1 LEPSHSVERL
11 RRGIMSPRKPAEC
24 FRGMPDDN
32 LPLQPRARVYPS
44 LNGLLTRFPS
54 LSRLQANGETNG
66 KSLKIPKGCDIHW
79 TKICVYGPSQKPTSL
94 REKFLSYRSNRP
106 VEILHEVSGVAR
118 AGRLLAIM
126 GSSGAGKTTLLNVLT
141 SRNLSGLDVNGFV
154 TVDGDR
160 VSKWRMKEISA
171 FVQQHDMFIGTLTAR
186 EHLRFMAKMRMGS
199 GYTTAEQHLRVEDV
213 IRKMGLLGCA
223 DTKIG
228 TPDSIKG
235 LSCGEQKRLSFASEI
250 LTCPRILFCDEPT
263 SGLDAFMA
271 GRVVASLRELADGGM
286 TVVITIHQPSSQV
299 YSLFNDVCLMA
310 CGRIIYLGPSEE
322 ATALFERCGFPC
334 PDYCNPSDH
343 LIRTLSVIVGQRRSS
358 LKTISKI
365 RNAFRQTPQGRLVQE
380 ISERKVDEKAVVGL
394 NEDKNRSFLSM
405 QYPASFCAQTRALT
419 WRAWL
424 TVIRDPMLL
433 NIRLLQTVI
442 IAVLTGMVYFQTAVR
457 ADTVISINGILFN
470 HVRNLNFMLQFPAV
484 PAITSELAIVFR
496 ENSNGIY
503 SSSSYFIGKNLA
515 ELPEY
520 IILPTIYNLIVYWMS
535 GLVPNLWTFLFASLI
550 CALLTSVAISVSYA
564 CATLFERTDVAMTFL
579 PIFVVPMLAFGGFF
593 ITFESIPSY
602 FKWLSALSYFKYGYE
617 ALAINEWE
625 VIDKIPG
632 CQNSTSGYRLC
643 PKSGSEVLKQ
653 IDFDGISKWTDVFIL
668 SSMIVVIRLIAYVAL
683 VIRAYRSR

>member
-1 LEPSHSVERL
+1 
-11 RRGIMSPRKPAEC
+11 
-24 FRGMPDDN
+24 
-32 LPLQPRARVYPS
+32 
-44 LNGLLTRFPS
+44 
-54 LSRLQANGETNG
+54 
-66 KSLKIPKGCDIHW
+66 CDIHW
-79 TKICVYGPSQKPTSL
+79 TKICVYGPSQKPTTL

-106 VEILHEVSGVAR
+106 VEILHEVSGVAK

-126 GSSGAGKTTLLNVLT
+126 GSSKEQMQIDAKCPRRGKRT

-160 VSKWRMKEISA
+160 VSKWRMKE
-171 FVQQHDMFIGTLTAR
+171 
-186 EHLRFMAKMRMGS
+186 
-199 GYTTAEQHLRVEDV
+199 
-213 IRKMGLLGCA
+213 MGLLGCA

-228 TPDSIKG
+228 TPESIKG
-235 LSCGEQKRLSFASEI
+235 LSCGEQKRLSFASEILTCPRILFCDEPTSGLDAFMAGCVVASLRELADGGMTVVITIHQPSSQI

-322 ATALFERCGFPC
+322 ATALFERCGYPC

-358 LKTISKI
+358 LKTIS
-365 RNAFRQTPQGRLVQE
+365 
-380 ISERKVDEKAVVGL
+380 VDEKAVVGL

-405 QYPASFCAQTRALT
+405 QYPASFWAQTRALT

-625 VIDKIPG
+625 VIEKIPG

-668 SSMIVVIRLIAYVAL
+668 SSMIVIIRLIAYVAL

>member
-1 LEPSHSVERL
+1 
-11 RRGIMSPRKPAEC
+11 M
-24 FRGMPDDN
+24 
-32 LPLQPRARVYPS
+32 
-44 LNGLLTRFPS
+44 
-54 LSRLQANGETNG
+54 
-66 KSLKIPKGCDIHW
+66 
-79 TKICVYGPSQKPTSL
+79 
-94 REKFLSYRSNRP
+94 
-106 VEILHEVSGVAR
+106 
-118 AGRLLAIM
+118 AIM

-186 EHLRFMAKMRMGS
+186 EHLRFMVSLRS
-199 GYTTAEQHLRVEDV
+199 YTISSIAQTSLAFQ
-213 IRKMGLLGCA
+213 MGLLGCA

-299 YSLFNDVCLMA
+299 FSLFNDVCLMA

-322 ATALFERCGFPC
+322 ATPLFERCGFPC

-380 ISERKVDEKAVVGL
+380 ISERKVRFRV
-394 NEDKNRSFLSM
+394 NHFFR
-405 QYPASFCAQTRALT
+405 YPASFWAQTKALT

-564 CATLFERTDVAMTFL
+564 VATLFERTDVAMTFL

-632 CQNSTSGYRLC
+632 RCLR
-643 PKSGSEVLKQ
+643 
-653 IDFDGISKWTDVFIL
+653 
-668 SSMIVVIRLIAYVAL
+668 
-683 VIRAYRSR
+683 